1 MKNLNSKKMRRIIK
15 RKVKRYL
22 KPVSIVAVVVMALV
36 LLQHRDIAPTDTTV
50 DNNIY
55 EIENAILSG
64 QEQVIIGVPETV
76 TSLEEAV
83 SYYTKLDA
91 EAMSLTSTGAYS
103 PLLDGFSVAY
113 YEEGYIRVTFKSNE
127 ASVKRLNELYDQET
141 ENVRALA
148 GDSFDTLSEKEKFCL
163 IVKYVKNHYRYGE
176 QEDGSRYGM
185 EESITESKKMVCN
198 GYGALISAICQRLDI
213 DCIVMVSE
221 KHIWNAVRFEDDD
234 FYTIVDLT
242 SNPLGYSGVVT
253 YYIRVLIGDYKAYC
267 NMVTLRPAGISDF
280 MDQIIINIKY

>member
-15 RKVKRYL
+15 RKIKRYI
-22 KPVSIVAVVVMALV
+22 KPVSIVAVVVMAFV
-36 LLQHRDIAPTDTTV
+36 LLQYRDIAPTETSV

-55 EIENAILSG
+55 EVENAILSG
-64 QEQVIIGVPETV
+64 QNQVILTVPETV
-76 TSLEEAV
+76 TNLEEAL
-83 SYYTKLDA
+83 SYYDKLDA

-103 PLLDGFSVAY
+103 LLHDGFSVAY

-127 ASVKRLNELYDQET
+127 VSVKRLNELYDQEA

-185 EESITESKKMVCN
+185 EESITESKEMVCN
-198 GYGALISAICQRLDI
+198 GYSALVSAICQRWDI
-213 DCIVMVSE
+213 DCIVMVSK
-221 KHIWNAVRFEDDD
+221 KHAWNAVRFEDDD

-242 SNPLGYSGVVT
+242 SNSLGYSGVVT
-253 YYIRVLIGDYKAYC
+253 YYIRVLTGDYKAYC
-267 NMVTLRPAGISDF
+267 NMVTLRPAAFSDF
-280 MDQIIINIKY
+280 MGQIITNIKY